1 VSELK
6 RKKGES
12 FEAFM
17 RRFQNR
23 MRMSGKL
30 IQAKKIR
37 FRDKEQSRGQRRKSA
52 LERHKRRVTLAYLMK
67 VGKLKELPTSHHGRR

>member
-23 MRMSGKL
+23 IKESGK
-30 IQAKKIR
+30 IRQAKKIR
-37 FRDKEQSRGQRRKSA
+37 FFAKDLNRNQRRKS
-52 LERHKRRVTLAYLMK
+52 TLAKNQRTELREYMRK
-67 VGKLKELPTSHHGRR
+67 IGRLKDEKTRRR